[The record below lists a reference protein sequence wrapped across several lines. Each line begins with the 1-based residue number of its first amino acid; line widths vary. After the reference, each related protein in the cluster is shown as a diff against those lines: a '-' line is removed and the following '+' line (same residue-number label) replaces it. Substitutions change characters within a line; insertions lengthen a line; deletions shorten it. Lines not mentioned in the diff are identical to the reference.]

1 MIFFKLLQDI
11 KELLKEGNELKNS
24 GFLINT
30 EATAAALY
38 GFFSALILILHDFG
52 FDVTLGATDL
62 HRMAHGWAIT
72 ASFGYSIYRVITNA
86 HAGLIRDPNLKE
98 FIFFTGYTPEV
109 QSNNLINIAHSS
121 FAYANVYSNYFKGD
135 IIPRPISW

>member
-52 FDVTLGATDL
+52 FDVAIGATDL
-62 HRMAHGWAIT
+62 HTMAHGWAIT
-72 ASFGYSIYRVITNA
+72 ASFGYSIYRVATNA
-86 HAGLIRDPNLKE
+86 HAGFKQLHD
-98 FIFFTGYTPEV
+98 
-109 QSNNLINIAHSS
+109 QSN
-121 FAYANVYSNYFKGD
+121 G
-135 IIPRPISW
+135 